1 MNPDEPI
8 NDVPEGLVE
17 SRRSPG
23 LSANG
28 AIWLIPLVIALL
40 VGLIGWK
47 AWRDRG
53 VEVTVGFAVAHGLR
67 VGDPVRA
74 LGVEIGMVSG
84 LRLVE
89 RNEGPGASPSGG
101 VEVILSIDREARGM
115 LRTDSRVWIE
125 RPRVGFG
132 GVGGLDT
139 LAGPRYVGVD
149 PGTGVTSIGPFIG
162 LLEPPPLLGVDD
174 DDLKIM
180 LEARA
185 RMGLRIGGIVHYR
198 GVAVGRVVKVELAAD
213 ARRVEAEVVI
223 NAAHAALVR
232 VNSRFF
238 STSGIGLELGLQ
250 GLRADIESL
259 ETVIAGGVGLATPT
273 EPGAP
278 VENGDRFELS
288 PQAEDAWLDWEPRI
302 PIGPTKIVGPPRTT
316 ASLQYRSGFFGRTTE
331 IPGWAVL
338 APDGRLALPASL
350 LRAPEEAVNAILT
363 VGSQSHSIGDLQ
375 PLWPDEQASAPVG
388 FLARWGDQSLD
399 ELGLGDGQTANA
411 EFMGGMNLVG
421 DETLLVLGFEGQ
433 TPLPIP
439 GSFWEHG
446 IDGIMVDPRLGLVD
460 IPLGGAVVESSSGRA
475 VGVLTVDTGR
485 IGVWQF
491 NRGIGHVRF

>member
-8 NDVPEGLVE
+8 KDVPDGLVE
-17 SRRSPG
+17 SRRNPG

-28 AIWLIPLVIALL
+28 AIWLIPLLIALL

-53 VEVTVGFAVAHGLR
+53 VEVAVGFTVAHGLR

-74 LGVEIGMVSG
+74 LGVEIGIVSG
-84 LRLVE
+84 LRLVD
-89 RNEGPGASPSGG
+89 RNEGPAASPPGG

-125 RPRVGFG
+125 RPRVDFG

-149 PGTGVTSIGPFIG
+149 PGTGVSSTGPFVG
-162 LLEPPPLLGVDD
+162 LSEPPTLLGVDE

-180 LEARA
+180 LEARE

-223 NAAHAALVR
+223 NAAHRALVR
-232 VNSRFF
+232 ANTRFF

-273 EPGAP
+273 EPGTP
-278 VENGDRFELS
+278 VESGARFELS
-288 PQAEDAWLDWEPRI
+288 PEAEDEWLEWEPRI
-302 PIGPTKIVGPPRTT
+302 PIGSMKIIGPSRTT
-316 ASLQYRSGFFGRTTE
+316 ASLQYRSGFFGRTTV
-331 IPGWAVL
+331 ISGWAVL
-338 APDGRLALPASL
+338 APGGRLALPASL
-350 LRAPEEAVNAILT
+350 LRPPRKAEDPILT
-363 VGSQSHSIGDLQ
+363 VGSQSHPIGELQ
-375 PLWPDEQASAPVG
+375 PLWTDEEESAQVG

-399 ELGLGDGQTANA
+399 ELDLEHGRKADAELGGQ
-411 EFMGGMNLVG
+411 MNLVG
-421 DETLLVLGFEGQ
+421 GETLLVLGFEGQ

-439 GSFWEHG
+439 GPFWKNG

-460 IPLGGAVVESSSGRA
+460 IPLGGAVVESVTGQT
-475 VGVLTVDTGR
+475 VGVLTVDAGR
-485 IGVWQF
+485 IGIWEF
-491 NRGIGHVRF
+491 NRGLGDVRF